1 MHLANEILERM
12 LTENLE
18 VDVVDTIRTLTRNRT
33 FNVASFLKYNY
44 GHALFGMTDDEWL
57 LEADAM
63 LKICRL

>member
-1 MHLANEILERM
+1 MRLANEILEQM

-18 VDVVDTIRTLTRNRT
+18 IDVIDAVRTLTRDHK

-44 GHALFGMTDDEWL
+44 GHALAGMTDDEWL